1 MLRIRVLNP
10 EDISFADHV
19 RSLAGWNQT
28 LADWNRF
35 LAYEPEGC
43 FLAEWDGQPCGTVTT
58 TSYGTDLAWIGMML
72 VHPDFRRRG
81 IATALMETA
90 LNYLRGRG
98 VRCIKLDATPDGQPV
113 YERLGFRPEWEF
125 QRWKLTAPA
134 ATAKVEERAGEIV
147 NLELYD
153 APVFGADRSAWVE
166 RLRADSRVVI
176 ASRNAYGMIRSGVRA
191 DYLGPCTAMD
201 QMEGATLIRR
211 LLPHLN
217 RDTFWDVP
225 GPNAVA
231 LEIARE
237 AGFEPVRSLMR
248 MDLGDSVPGVPK
260 LQFAL
265 GDPATG

>member
-1 MLRIRVLNP
+1 MLRIRVLTP
-10 EDISFADHV
+10 EDLTFADQI

-35 LAYEPEGC
+35 LQHEPEGC

-72 VHPDFRRRG
+72 VHPDYRRRG

-125 QRWKLTAPA
+125 QRWKLTVPA
-134 ATAKVEERAGEIV
+134 SSANVEKRVAEIG
-147 NLELYD
+147 NLHLYD
-153 APVFGADRSAWVE
+153 GAVFGADRYPWLE
-166 RLRADSRVVI
+166 RLRADSRVVLV
-176 ASRNAYGMIRSGVRA
+176 SRNAYGMIRSGVRA
-191 DYLGPCTAMD
+191 DYLGPCSAMD
-201 QMEGATLIRR
+201 PMEGAILIQR
-211 LLPHLN
+211 LLTYLN
-217 RDTFWDVP
+217 RDTFWDIP
-225 GPNAVA
+225 GPNQVA
-231 LEIARE
+231 REIARE

-248 MDLGDSVPGVPK
+248 MDLGDSITGVAK